1 MKMSINLAED
11 LIKNLVTLKITKC
24 FRLFYNDEYHFLSK
38 ETMFSK
44 SDGNIYIQFSNNKL
58 LAFYAYT
65 EEFTIYMESIE
76 NDGIPN
82 NVIDITDDSNT
93 LVILGDGPQDSVNL
107 EAGVGVA
114 DTWTLVTTGGSV
126 GGFHLY
132 TGTGTDGPV
141 ALFIEEDLTV
151 NIYTDG

>member
-82 NVIDITDDSNT
+82 NVIDITDDVYWKEKIGQTIISTKYLFCKKNKIPYGIELYLSNKEKVSIEYSGENEYT
-93 LVILGDGPQDSVNL
+93 FDALILN
-107 EAGVGVA
+107 
-114 DTWTLVTTGGSV
+114 
-126 GGFHLY
+126 
-132 TGTGTDGPV
+132 
-141 ALFIEEDLTV
+141 
-151 NIYTDG
+151 